1 MKKYK
6 EEGFLT
12 GVSFIPVLPLLS
24 DLEEQL
30 EKTIKT
36 VKEYRADFIFIG
48 GLTLFGKDQADC
60 KMLYYKFLERHYPD
74 LVAKYKSLYRIFF
87 APPKDCQ
94 KELEESSKRLCEKYG
109 IKNKNYFIMA
119 SERNTSSLHSSSSFR
134 SGHITC
140 LFPNKSSDIP
150 QILEWYPNLIS
161 DISLYRRPHL
171 SCFTSCK

>member
-74 LVAKYKSLYRIFF
+74 LVAKYKSLYRIFLHLQRIVR
-87 APPKDCQ
+87 KNLKKVQ
-94 KELEESSKRLCEKYG
+94 RGYVRNMELR
-109 IKNKNYFIMA
+109 IRI
-119 SERNTSSLHSSSSFR
+119 
-134 SGHITC
+134 
-140 LFPNKSSDIP
+140 
-150 QILEWYPNLIS
+150 IL
-161 DISLYRRPHL
+161 
-171 SCFTSCK
+171 